1 MQSAATR
8 VAAWLVLTLLVA
20 ATIGPRVAPA
30 LDASFAGLTALCAPA
45 PARSARIDARR
56 PASKDPIALQAP
68 RCGVA

>member
-1 MQSAATR
+1 MKSAATR

-20 ATIGPRVAPA
+20 ASIGPRVAPA

-45 PARSARIDARR
+45 PSAGIVASR
-56 PASKDPIALQAP
+56 PAPKDPMVLQAP